1 MLAFWSLGCDSTP
14 EVGRCC
20 QQLACLCVCVCVYE
34 WPLVISVDKETVS
47 SLKGLRLSAGDF
59 QVLSIIGR
67 GHFGEVSVCVCV
79 CVVRVWWALFRTAI
93 LLPSFHCV
101 ETH

>member
-1 MLAFWSLGCDSTP
+1 MLSA
-14 EVGRCC
+14 
-20 QQLACLCVCVCVYE
+20 ACLFVCVCVCVYE

-67 GHFGEVSVCVCV
+67 GHFGEVSVWGA
-79 CVVRVWWALFRTAI
+79 CVVGI
-93 LLPSFHCV
+93 I
-101 ETH
+101 